1 MLDIS
6 LKFESIGIKTKT
18 MEQLVASI
26 GDIDKKHIPYA
37 VRLAVNRVA
46 ELSIPTIKTN
56 MNVVFDRPSPW
67 TLNSLRVKYATSAK
81 PVAVVQHK
89 DISGR
94 GTSASKYLRPNIE
107 GGTRSKKSSEKQ
119 WSTKMNQPIWWTPSK
134 NVELDAYGNV
144 PATIIRKLLAATK
157 AEVGGAGK
165 KQQRFKKGA
174 LSTGRYFLRK
184 PSDRSGKKPGVY
196 EQTVWGAIR
205 PILFFHVGLTP
216 QYNKT
221 YDMEAIVQRVS
232 DSEYGKQFLIAMEYA
247 ISTAK

>member
-18 MEQLVASI
+18 MEELVASI
-26 GDIDKKHIPYA
+26 GDVDKKHIPYA

-89 DISGR
+89 DVSGR
-94 GTSASKYLRPNIE
+94 GTSPSKYLRPNIE
-107 GGTRSKKSSEKQ
+107 GSTRTKKASEQQ
-119 WSTKMNQPIWWTPSK
+119 WSNKVGQPIWWTPSK
-134 NVELDAYGNV
+134 NIDLDPYGNV
-144 PATIIRKLLAATK
+144 PAATIRKLLEGTR
-157 AEVGGAGK
+157 AELGSAGK
-165 KQQRFKKGA
+165 KKQRFKKGA
-174 LSTGRYFLRK
+174 LSTGRYFIRK
-184 PSDRSGKKPGVY
+184 PSDKSSKKPGVY

-205 PILFFHVGLTP
+205 PLIFFHVGLTP

-232 DSEYGKQFLIAMEYA
+232 DAEYGKQFLIAMEYA